1 MNKYSKRENNRY
13 DPHGEGLFNI
23 SRSAIEMFVEC
34 PRCFYLDKRLG
45 LGRPS
50 MPSRALNS
58 AVDQLL
64 KSEFDILR
72 KNGERHALMKKYKID
87 AVPFNDSRLP
97 DWQNNFIGAS
107 VIHTPT
113 NFKIT
118 GAIDDIWLN
127 NRTKELHIVDYKAIS
142 INGEVS
148 LDGEYK
154 DSYKRQVEIYQWIF
168 RQMGFKVSNIAY
180 FVFAN
185 ALKNLP
191 KFDGKLEFK
200 STILSYKGDDSWV
213 EPTIFKI
220 KECLDSET
228 IPPSNENCEYCA
240 YRHFIAQELDENYD
254 KPSVTLEENEMV
266 LLTVIL
272 RASLTHFSNLPIQ
285 NWEKEMWD
293 YYHMLQNIQV
303 KLEKLVE
310 EYKNSK
316 NK

>member
-1 MNKYSKRENNRY
+1 MNKYVKRENNLY
-13 DPHGEGLFNI
+13 DPQSKRPFNI

-50 MPSRALNS
+50 MPSWTLNS
-58 AVDQLL
+58 AVDKLL

-72 KNGERHALMKKYKID
+72 KNGERHALMKEYKID
-87 AVPFNDSRLP
+87 AVPYNHP
-97 DWQNNFIGAS
+97 DLSVWQNTRSGAS

-127 NRTKELHIVDYKAIS
+127 NQTKELHIVDYKSTS
-142 INGEVS
+142 IEGEVS

-154 DSYKRQVEIYQWIF
+154 ENYKRQVEIYQWIF
-168 RQMGFKVSNIAY
+168 RQMDFPVSKTAY
-180 FVFAN
+180 FVYVN

-200 STILSYKGDDSWV
+200 STILPYEGDDSWV

-228 IPPSNENCEYCA
+228 IPAPSDNCEYCA
-240 YRHFIAQELDENYD
+240 YRHFIAQEL
-254 KPSVTLEENEMV
+254 EE
-266 LLTVIL
+266 
-272 RASLTHFSNLPIQ
+272 
-285 NWEKEMWD
+285 K
-293 YYHMLQNIQV
+293 
-303 KLEKLVE
+303 
-310 EYKNSK
+310 
-316 NK
+316 

>member
-1 MNKYSKRENNRY
+1 MNKYAKRENNLY
-13 DPHGEGLFNI
+13 DPHSKEPFNI

-50 MPSRALNS
+50 MPSWTLNS
-58 AVDQLL
+58 AVDKLL

-72 KNGERHALMKKYKID
+72 KNGERHALMKEYKID
-87 AVPFNDSRLP
+87 AVPYNHPDLP
-97 DWQNNFIGAS
+97 VWQNNRSGAS
-107 VIHTPT
+107 VIHAPT

-127 NRTKELHIVDYKAIS
+127 NQTKELHIVDYKSTS
-142 INGEVS
+142 IEGEVS

-154 DSYKRQVEIYQWIF
+154 EGYKRQVEIYQWIF
-168 RQMGFKVSNIAY
+168 RQMSFPVSQTAY
-180 FVFAN
+180 FVYVN

-200 STILSYKGDDSWV
+200 STILPYEGDDSWV

-228 IPPSNENCEYCA
+228 IPVPSDNCEYCA
-240 YRHFIAQELDENYD
+240 YRHFIAQELE
-254 KPSVTLEENEMV
+254 
-266 LLTVIL
+266 
-272 RASLTHFSNLPIQ
+272 
-285 NWEKEMWD
+285 
-293 YYHMLQNIQV
+293 
-303 KLEKLVE
+303 EKL
-310 EYKNSK
+310 
-316 NK
+316 